1 MAAQISRPRLLI
13 APGLQTD
20 APDAAAIEAAV
31 QVGDVA
37 SAILNHQADA
47 GLVGLLQGYGVAVL
61 IADDAATAQTL
72 GADGVHLTTESANVP
87 MFDAAKQMLGGD
99 AIVGAA
105 CGADRH
111 RAMLLAEAGADYIAF
126 DITDDV
132 ELALWWATV
141 FEVPAVTLGRLDAD
155 NATRLAAAGV
165 EFLGVGVD
173 VAHIRAI
180 DAIAAAHPFEEV

>member
-1 MAAQISRPRLLI
+1 MAAQISRPRLLVT
-13 APGLQTD
+13 AGLQQD
-20 APDAAAIEAAV
+20 LPDAATFEAALKA
-31 QVGDVA
+31 GDIA
-37 SAILNHQADA
+37 SAVIGPAADA

-61 IADDAATAQTL
+61 IADEAATALEL
-72 GADGVHLTTESANVP
+72 GADGVHLTAQIASVETL
-87 MFDAAKQMLGGD
+87 DAAKLMLGAD
-99 AIVGAA
+99 AIVGTA

-126 DITDDV
+126 DITDDI

-141 FEVPAVTLGRLDAD
+141 FEVPAVTLGRLNEAT
-155 NATRLAAAGV
+155 ATRLAANGV
-165 EFLGVGVD
+165 EFLGVDTD